1 MEMNMRNVEERSKAL
16 IGKPCCNDDQLHD
29 WLMLFL
35 GIRVPRRAVCEGHC
49 APFDYIRA
57 AYFEPGK
64 DLVVWA
70 PRGGGKTRLAAAAT
84 LLDLLHKPGC
94 GVRILGGSLE
104 QSLRMWEHLL
114 PDVERVGDDLLQKRT
129 GASRRIALTNGAS
142 AAVLT
147 QSQRAVRGLRVQKL
161 RCDEVEMFDP
171 EIWDAGQL
179 TTRSIGTSLAVPL
192 AGRGAERAS
201 KRSVN
206 GAAKRGR
213 DETVRIAGAIEALS
227 TFHKTFGLMNKIVEQ
242 AEARGTPIIRWC
254 ILEVLERC
262 PAERDC
268 ATCPLWEECKGVAK
282 TRCDGFMSIDDAIV
296 FKKRVSREMW
306 ESEMLCKRP
315 SLRGCVFP
323 NFDPEVH
330 VRADDMPP
338 GKLCLAVD
346 FGFANPFVCL
356 WIVQAEDG
364 RTFVIDEYVQEGR
377 TVRDHV
383 EQIRS
388 RAWGSPV
395 QLSCDPAGQGRN
407 DQTAKSNVNVLRAE
421 GFNVKS
427 RGSLIVDGVEMIR
440 AELRPAFGPPRLFV
454 HPRCKRLI
462 RAMQSYHYSEKGS
475 ELPLKDGEHDHLI
488 DALRYHF
495 VNVAREE
502 PGGRRY

>member
-1 MEMNMRNVEERSKAL
+1 MIERSKVL
-16 IGKPCCNDDQLHD
+16 MHKPCCNDDQLHD
-29 WLMLFL
+29 WLTLFL
-35 GIRVPRRAVCEGHC
+35 GIHVPRHAVCEGHC

-57 AYFEPGK
+57 AYYEPGG

-104 QSLRMWEHLL
+104 QSFRMWEHLL
-114 PDVERVGDDLLQKRT
+114 PDVERIAEDQLQKRT
-129 GASRRIALTNGAS
+129 GSSRRLTLTNGAS

-161 RCDEVEMFDP
+161 RCDEVEMFEP

-179 TTRSIGTSLAVPL
+179 TTKSLVLSDERRTMKGTITTNVGLS
-192 AGRGAERAS
+192 S
-201 KRSVN
+201 KVVS
-206 GAAKRGR
+206 
-213 DETVRIAGAIEALS
+213 GAIEALS
-227 TFHKTFGLMNKIVEQ
+227 TFHRSFGLMNRIVEQ
-242 AEARGTPIIRWC
+242 AQARGTPIIRWC
-254 ILEVLERC
+254 VLEVLERC

-268 ATCPLWEECKGVAK
+268 ATCPLWGECQGVAK
-282 TRCDGFMSIDDAIV
+282 TRCNGFMSIDDAIV

-323 NFDPEVH
+323 NFDSEVH
-330 VRADDMPP
+330 VRSDETPA
-338 GKLCLAVD
+338 GRLCLAVD

-356 WIVQAEDG
+356 WIVQSDDG

-388 RAWGSPV
+388 RPWGAPA

-427 RGSLIVDGVEMIR
+427 RGSLIVDGLEMIR

-462 RAMQSYHYSEKGS
+462 RAMQSYHYAEGGS
-475 ELPLKDGEHDHLI
+475 ELPLKDGDHDHLV
-488 DALRYHF
+488 DALRYHY
-495 VNVAREE
+495 VNVPKEE
-502 PGGRRY
+502 GGLRRY